1 MIIHCHSTGQ
11 TSVLTALLIA
21 IVWASQGASS
31 VFGQVGFTDEQ
42 FEQWVFQ
49 QYGNAATARTR
60 LKESLELYTEDV
72 DQSCGLSEAQ
82 KQKMRLAGRGD
93 IERFFRTFE
102 KVKTKFQLIRND
114 QQKVNEIWQDISPLQ
129 AQLMSGLF
137 DSDSLLQKCL
147 VNTISREQFLK
158 HHKVD
163 EERRRFHHESKIGL
177 VVTMLDQYAPI
188 TAEQRQQL
196 IALLLRET
204 RPPRK
209 LGQYDYYVMMHQ
221 VSKIDEEKFKTILDD
236 IQWQV
241 FNQQF
246 GQMRGMD
253 QWLKQNG
260 LLSDDEEDGSDVL
273 LPDEQVAAE

>member
-1 MIIHCHSTGQ
+1 MNHRHHSTGRSIALS
-11 TSVLTALLIA
+11 TLLIVA
-21 IVWASQGASS
+21 AWAGLSTTA

-49 QYGNAATARTR
+49 QYGNAATARAR

-72 DQSCGLSEAQ
+72 DRSCGLSDAQ
-82 KQKMRLAGRGD
+82 KQKLRLAGRGD
-93 IERFFRTFE
+93 IERFFRTYE
-102 KVKTKFQLIRND
+102 VVKKKFQAIRND
-114 QQKVNEIWQDISPLQ
+114 QQKVNQIFQDISPLQ
-129 AQLMSGLF
+129 AQMMSGLF

-147 VNTISREQFLK
+147 INTISRQQFLK
-158 HHKVD
+158 YHKID
-163 EERRRFHHESKIGL
+163 QERRRFHHESKVGL
-177 VVTMLDQYAPI
+177 VVMMLDQSAPI

-196 IALLLRET
+196 TTLLLRET

-209 LGQYDYYVMMHQ
+209 SGQYDYYVMMHQ
-221 VSKIDEEKFKTILDD
+221 VSKIDAAKLKLILDD

-241 FNQQF
+241 FNQQLA
-246 GQMRGMD
+246 QLRNIE

-260 LLSDDEEDGSDVL
+260 LLSDDDESVIL

>member
-1 MIIHCHSTGQ
+1 MNSRFHSTAAR
-11 TSVLTALLIA
+11 LIALLIV
-21 IVWASQGASS
+21 IVWTSQCTAP

-49 QYGNAATARTR
+49 QYGNAATARTK

-72 DQSCGLSEAQ
+72 DLSCGLSDTQ

-102 KVKTKFQLIRND
+102 DVKKKFQLIRND
-114 QQKVNEIWQDISPLQ
+114 QQKVNEIFQDISPLQ
-129 AQLMSGLF
+129 ARMMTGLF
-137 DSDSLLQKCL
+137 DRDSLLRKCL
-147 VNTISREQFLK
+147 VNTITREQFLK
-158 HHKVD
+158 YHKVD
-163 EERRRFHHESKIGL
+163 EERSRFHHESKIGL

-196 IALLLRET
+196 SALLLRET
-204 RPPRK
+204 RPLRK
-209 LGQYDYYVMMHQ
+209 SGQYDYYVMMHQ

-260 LLSDDEEDGSDVL
+260 LLSDDEEDDSDIL